1 MSKGM
6 FSMGK
11 RIMTVD
17 DSSVVRQ
24 ILRKT
29 LSEAGYDVIEAI
41 DGVDAL
47 EKISKDPV
55 DMVVTDLNMP
65 NMIGVELIKNIRR
78 QPGNRFLPIVML
90 TTESQ
95 QHVKDEGKRAGASG
109 WIVKPFRPEQ
119 LLAIAQTVLG

>member
-1 MSKGM
+1 MSK
-6 FSMGK
+6 K
-11 RIMTVD
+11 VMTVD

-24 ILRKT
+24 ILKKT
-29 LSEAGYDVIEAI
+29 LTAAGYEVTEAI
-41 DGVDAL
+41 DGLDAL
-47 EKISKDPV
+47 EKLNDGPV

-65 NMIGVELIKNIRR
+65 NMDGVELIRNLRR

-95 QHVKDEGKRAGASG
+95 QHIKEEGKKAGASG

-119 LLAIAQTVLG
+119 LLAIVRTVLG

>member
-1 MSKGM
+1 MSK
-6 FSMGK
+6 K
-11 RIMTVD
+11 VMTVD

-24 ILRKT
+24 ILKKT
-29 LSEAGYDVIEAI
+29 LTGAGYEVTEAV

-47 EKISKDPV
+47 EKLTNGPV

-65 NMIGVELIKNIRR
+65 NMDGVELIRNLRR

-95 QHVKDEGKRAGASG
+95 QHIKEEGKMAGASG

-119 LLAIAQTVLG
+119 LLAIVRTVLG

>member
-1 MSKGM
+1 
-6 FSMGK
+6 MGK
-11 RIMTVD
+11 KVMTVD

-24 ILRKT
+24 ILKKT
-29 LSEAGYDVIEAI
+29 LSAAGYEVLEAV
-41 DGVDAL
+41 DGQDAL
-47 EKISKDPV
+47 NKLSTSPV

-65 NMIGVELIKNIRR
+65 NMDGVELIKSLRR

-95 QHVKDEGKRAGASG
+95 QQIKEEGKKAGASG

-119 LLAIAQTVLG
+119 LLAVVRTVLG